1 MRKTIVQ
8 FKHPN
13 PIAYSVSQLT
23 SRAKSK
29 CVYKLCCYTVYWSLI
44 YEYVPLTNA
53 EKYNWKNSPLS
64 SESSSSSAQSAR
76 CNPNQRND
84 FLSWKQHP

>member
-1 MRKTIVQ
+1 MRKTIAQ

-29 CVYKLCCYTVYWSLI
+29 CVYKLCCYTVYWPLI

-53 EKYNWKNSPLS
+53 EKYNWKNSPL
-64 SESSSSSAQSAR
+64 
-76 CNPNQRND
+76 
-84 FLSWKQHP
+84 